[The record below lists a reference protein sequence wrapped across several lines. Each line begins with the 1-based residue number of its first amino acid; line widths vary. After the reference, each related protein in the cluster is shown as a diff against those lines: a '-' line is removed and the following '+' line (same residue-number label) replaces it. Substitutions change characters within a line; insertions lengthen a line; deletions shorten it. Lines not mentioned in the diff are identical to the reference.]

1 MNPTSGKDGPKD
13 APAGRRPAGRDEARR
28 EKAATARAAEA
39 AHARRRQRIIIAS
52 VAVAVLALVGVI
64 GFAVQ
69 SSRTGATPVVLP
81 ANATGSDNGIVVGK
95 ATAPVTVDF
104 YEDFQCPI
112 CENLETSLGP
122 TVQQLIDAGEIK
134 AVYHMMSFLGQESV
148 RAANAAAAAAQENK
162 FKEYHDVL
170 YANQPP
176 EKTGGFTNTTLTEL
190 GGRLGLIS
198 AAFTDAVNNGTYN
211 GYVAKVEDDASKRG
225 VNGTPTV
232 FVNGTQLAPQ
242 ALTPEGFTAAVTGA
256 TR

>member
-1 MNPTSGKDGPKD
+1 MNATPGKDGPKD

-28 EKAATARAAEA
+28 EKAAAARAAEA

-69 SSRTGATPVVLP
+69 SSRTVATPVVLP
-81 ANATGSDNGIVVGK
+81 ANATGSDNGIVVGTAK
-95 ATAPVTVDF
+95 APVTVDF

-122 TVQQLIDAGEIK
+122 TVQQLIDAGKIK
-134 AVYHMMSFLGQESV
+134 AVYHMMSFLGPESV
-148 RAANAAAAAAQENK
+148 RAANAAAAAAQESR

-176 EKTGGFTNTTLTEL
+176 ERTGGFTNTTLTEL
-190 GGRLGLIS
+190 GGKVGLTS

-232 FVNGTQLAPQ
+232 FVNGSQLAAQ
-242 ALTPEGFTAAVTGA
+242 ALTVDGFTAAVAGA
-256 TR
+256 AR